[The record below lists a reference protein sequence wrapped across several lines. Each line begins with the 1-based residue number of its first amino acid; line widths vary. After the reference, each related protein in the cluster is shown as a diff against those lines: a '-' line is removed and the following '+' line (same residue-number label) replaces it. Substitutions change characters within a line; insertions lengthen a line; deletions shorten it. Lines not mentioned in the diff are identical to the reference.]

1 MCRLRTHNVL
11 VLDAPLSRHLE
22 SLSKHFDI
30 DPFPLVWM
38 KVPSAGLVP
47 DPKRK
52 TRRIYE
58 TCFYGSRGDH
68 KILTPVAN
76 AYAGPIDGS
85 GHPSAK
91 PEKMLRHFFEM
102 FVDETTRMLDPTCGS
117 GTSLCAAES
126 LHAAHIQGIELSK
139 DYAER
144 AASALDEARRV

>member
-1 MCRLRTHNVL
+1 
-11 VLDAPLSRHLE
+11 
-22 SLSKHFDI
+22 
-30 DPFPLVWM
+30 M

-76 AYAGPIDGS
+76 AYAGPTDGS

-91 PEKMLRHFFEM
+91 PKDMLCHFFEM
-102 FVDETTRMLDPTCGS
+102 FVDQNTRMLDPTCGS
-117 GTSLCAAES
+117 GTALCAAEYHDATQV
-126 LHAAHIQGIELSK
+126 LGLEINK

-144 AASALDEARRV
+144 ASSALEAARRKRENDT